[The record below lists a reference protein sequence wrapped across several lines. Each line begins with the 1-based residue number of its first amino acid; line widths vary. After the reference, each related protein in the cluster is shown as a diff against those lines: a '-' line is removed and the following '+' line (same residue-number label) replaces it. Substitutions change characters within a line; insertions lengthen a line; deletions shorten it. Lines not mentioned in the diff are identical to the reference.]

1 MLAFNRPWDH
11 VVVLLTYNYIFIK
24 QIQLAN
30 DRLNVTDEKLL
41 FTANRIKINIHI
53 YILEVAGMSEAGQA
67 FV

>member
-53 YILEVAGMSEAGQA
+53 YILEMAGMSAAGLT